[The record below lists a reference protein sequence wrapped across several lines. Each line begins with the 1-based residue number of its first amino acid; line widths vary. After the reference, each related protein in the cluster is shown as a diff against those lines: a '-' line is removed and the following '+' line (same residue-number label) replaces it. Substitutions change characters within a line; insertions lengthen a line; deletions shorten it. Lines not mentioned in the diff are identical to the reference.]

1 MGNWWWPI
9 FVIAVSLAIVP
20 IIIEGATSLT
30 MQAIDSLRQTV
41 QGLLN
46 PLSGGGNSGLRSLIR
61 LCFYLLAIILI
72 VKLVLVRKKR

>member
-9 FVIAVSLAIVP
+9 FVIAVSIAFVP
-20 IIIEGATSLT
+20 VIIEGATSLT

-46 PLSGGGNSGLRSLIR
+46 PLSSGSGGLRSLIR
-61 LCFYLLAIILI
+61 LCFYLLAVILI
-72 VKLVLVRKKR
+72 VKLVLIRKNR